1 MVYVRFPNF
10 AFLIWV
16 SRVVRLLWLLVSV
29 GHRDACLSLCG
40 PQTVFM
46 SVFVPGLFSGCRVC
60 FCLHV
65 FGAWIVPCLLIELF
79 VLFRA
84 CVCACVAKF
93 LIVGMSVSLCVS
105 LACSR
110 SRWCL

>member
-1 MVYVRFPNF
+1 MSDVGVVYVRFPNF

-46 SVFVPGLFSGCRVC
+46 SVFVPGLVWVAVC
-60 FCLHV
+60 V
-65 FGAWIVPCLLIELF
+65 FVSMYLVPGLF
-79 VLFRA
+79 P
-84 CVCACVAKF
+84 
-93 LIVGMSVSLCVS
+93 VSLSSFLSYFAPVCVLVS
-105 LACSR
+105 LS
-110 SRWCL
+110 S

>member
-60 FCLHV
+60 FSMYL
-65 FGAWIVPCLLIELF
+65 VPGFSLSPYRALTYFAPVC
-79 VLFRA
+79 VL
-84 CVCACVAKF
+84 
-93 LIVGMSVSLCVS
+93 VSLS
-105 LACSR
+105 S
-110 SRWCL
+110 